1 MAIALDNLQNRLNYQ
16 FSEQQLLLTALTH
29 RSAEKLN
36 NERLEFLGDSL
47 LGFIVAE
54 ILFEIYPDAREGELS
69 RMRAGLVNK
78 ESLAEFAR
86 ELELGDC
93 LQLGQGELNSG
104 GKHRDSILA
113 DTVEAI
119 IAAIYLDGGIGA
131 CRQFI
136 RAWSERKLS
145 SQFSDQQQKD
155 NKTRLQE
162 LMQSEGLP
170 LPQYEV
176 VKISGEDHRQLFQVS
191 CQVASLQDSELG
203 SGRSKRFAEQ
213 ESAQKILEKLGKYS

>member
-1 MAIALDNLQNRLNYQ
+1 MATALDKLQKHLNYQ
-16 FSEQQLLLTALTH
+16 FSDQELVRRALTH
-29 RSAEKLN
+29 RSADKVN

-93 LQLGQGELNSG
+93 LRLGLGELNTG
-104 GKHRDSILA
+104 GKYRESILA

-119 IAAIYLDGGIGA
+119 IAAIYLDGGINP
-131 CRQFI
+131 CRQFV
-136 RAWSERKLS
+136 RRWSEARLS
-145 SQFSDQQQKD
+145 SQFPAAQQKD

-162 LMQSEGLP
+162 LMQSQGLP
-170 LPQYEV
+170 LPQYQV
-176 VKISGEDHRQLFQVS
+176 VKISGEAHQQLFQVS
-191 CQVASLQDSELG
+191 CQVEPLVDSQLG
-203 SGRSKRFAEQ
+203 NGHSKRFAEQ
-213 ESAQKILEKLGKYS
+213 EAAQKVLEELGEHR

>member
-1 MAIALDNLQNRLNYQ
+1 MATALDKLQKHLNYQ
-16 FSEQQLLLTALTH
+16 FSDQELVRRALTH
-29 RSAEKLN
+29 RSADKVN

-54 ILFEIYPDAREGELS
+54 ILFENYPDAREGELS

-93 LQLGQGELNSG
+93 LRLGLGELNTG
-104 GKHRDSILA
+104 GKYRESILA

-119 IAAIYLDGGIGA
+119 IAAIYLDGGINP
-131 CRQFI
+131 CQQFV
-136 RAWSERKLS
+136 RRWSEARLS
-145 SQFSDQQQKD
+145 SQFPAAQQKD

-162 LMQSEGLP
+162 LMQSQGLP
-170 LPQYEV
+170 LPQYQV
-176 VKISGEDHRQLFQVS
+176 VKISGEAHQQSFQVS
-191 CQVASLQDSELG
+191 CQVAPLVDSQLG
-203 SGRSKRFAEQ
+203 HGRSKRFAEQ
-213 ESAQKILEKLGKYS
+213 EAAQKVLEELGEHR

>member
-1 MAIALDNLQNRLNYQ
+1 MAIALDKLQKHLNYQ
-16 FSEQQLLLTALTH
+16 FSDQELVRRALTH
-29 RSAEKLN
+29 RSADKVN

-69 RMRAGLVNK
+69 RMRAGLVNQ

-93 LQLGQGELNSG
+93 LRLGLGELNTG
-104 GKHRDSILA
+104 GKYRESILA

-119 IAAIYLDGGIGA
+119 IAAIYLDGGIEA
-131 CRQFI
+131 CRQFV
-136 RAWSERKLS
+136 RRWSEARLS
-145 SQFSDQQQKD
+145 SQFPAAQQKD

-162 LMQSEGLP
+162 LMQSQGLP
-170 LPQYEV
+170 LPQYQV
-176 VKISGEDHRQLFQVS
+176 VKISGEAHQQLFQVS
-191 CQVASLQDSELG
+191 CQVEPLVDSQLG
-203 SGRSKRFAEQ
+203 NGRSKRFAEQ
-213 ESAQKILEKLGKYS
+213 EAAQKVLEELGEHR

>member
-1 MAIALDNLQNRLNYQ
+1 MAIALDKLQKHLNYQ
-16 FSEQQLLLTALTH
+16 FSDQELVRRALTH
-29 RSAEKLN
+29 RSADKVN

-78 ESLAEFAR
+78 ESLAELAR

-93 LQLGQGELNSG
+93 LRLGLGELNTG
-104 GKHRDSILA
+104 GKYRESILA

-119 IAAIYLDGGIGA
+119 IAAIYLDGGIEA
-131 CRQFI
+131 CRQFV
-136 RAWSERKLS
+136 RRWSEARLS
-145 SQFSDQQQKD
+145 SQFPAAQQKD

-162 LMQSEGLP
+162 LMQSQGLP
-170 LPQYEV
+170 LPQYQV
-176 VKISGEDHRQLFQVS
+176 VKISGEAHQQLFQVS
-191 CQVASLQDSELG
+191 CQVEPLVDSQLG
-203 SGRSKRFAEQ
+203 NGRSKRFAEQ
-213 ESAQKILEKLGKYS
+213 EAAQKVLEELGEHR